1 MTADHRLIAAMN
13 ELPEYT
19 LIRSDRRSLE
29 LRVLPDQRLQ
39 IRAPR
44 RTPVRD
50 IEAFLRSRLPWL
62 ARTRARLAERPAPLA
77 LPLAHG
83 ARHPL
88 LGQPVELKVQPGKR
102 QMTLLQG
109 DQLHMHL
116 PTPTATTIGAA
127 LERWYRSQART
138 EFNAE
143 IDRQFPFFA
152 ARGHA
157 RPTLRIKRMKS
168 RWGSLST
175 RGYINLNLALIQL
188 PRPCLEYVVTH
199 ELCHLEHMD
208 HGPGFHRL
216 MDQQLPDW
224 RARKALLNR
233 LPVIHHD
240 LS

>member
-1 MTADHRLIAAMN
+1 MTDAHS
-13 ELPEYT
+13 LPEYR

-29 LRVLPDQRLQ
+29 LRVLPDQRLE

-44 RTPVRD
+44 RTAQSD
-50 IEAFLRSRLPWL
+50 IDAFLRSRLPWL
-62 ARTRARLAERPAPLA
+62 ARTRDRLAERPAPLT
-77 LPLAHG
+77 LPLVHG

-88 LGQPVELKVQPGKR
+88 LGQPV
-102 QMTLLQG
+102 
-109 DQLHMHL
+109 QLHIQVGARRPPVLQDDRLHIQL
-116 PTPTATTIGAA
+116 PAPTPDAIASVLDG
-127 LERWYRSQART
+127 WYRAQARSA
-138 EFNAE
+138 FNAE

-168 RWGSLST
+168 RWGSLSS

-188 PRPCLEYVVTH
+188 PRSCLEYVVAH

-216 MDQQLPDW
+216 MDQRLPDW
-224 RARKALLNR
+224 RARKTLLNR
-233 LPVIHHD
+233 LPLITHAD
-240 LS
+240 DPS

>member
-1 MTADHRLIAAMN
+1 MTDAQP
-13 ELPEYT
+13 LPEYT

-29 LRVLPDQRLQ
+29 LRVLTDQRLE

-44 RTPVRD
+44 RTAQSD
-50 IEAFLRSRLPWL
+50 IDDFLRSRLSWL
-62 ARTRARLAERPAPLA
+62 ARTRARLAQRAAPLT

-88 LGQPVELKVQPGKR
+88 LGQPVQLHILTGARRAPF
-102 QMTLLQG
+102 LQG
-109 DQLHMHL
+109 DRLQIQL
-116 PTPTATTIGAA
+116 PTPDEASIGRA
-127 LERWYRSQART
+127 LDDWYRHQART
-138 EFNAE
+138 AFNAE
-143 IDRQFPFFA
+143 IDRQFPFYA

-188 PRPCLEYVVTH
+188 PRPCLEYVVAH

-216 MDQQLPDW
+216 MDQRMPDW

-233 LPVIHHD
+233 LPVIAG
-240 LS
+240 S